1 MANQR
6 QAERDVDQM
15 SRKAAE
21 QTSHAVSE
29 AAERASRAESDALRR
44 NADAF
49 SNTWR
54 TSSEAAGRIAE
65 RSTEQFSSLLGL
77 NGDNATQSVEESAA
91 SVQALIDS
99 STVVTSGVQNISG
112 EWMRFVQNRVG
123 NNLKSF
129 EEMMSCQTVHDCLA
143 IQTRMVRDN
152 WEAFLHTTRRA
163 SELSTK
169 LADDAVKQMGDAAF
183 APR

>member
-1 MANQR
+1 MLWHAAAFVR
-6 QAERDVDQM
+6 AWSELAYPRD
-15 SRKAAE
+15 
-21 QTSHAVSE
+21 
-29 AAERASRAESDALRR
+29 
-44 NADAF
+44 
-49 SNTWR
+49 
-54 TSSEAAGRIAE
+54 RIAD

-152 WEAFLHTTRRA
+152 WEAFLHTARRA

-169 LADDAVKQMGDAAF
+169 LADDAVKQMGEAAF
-183 APR
+183 SPR